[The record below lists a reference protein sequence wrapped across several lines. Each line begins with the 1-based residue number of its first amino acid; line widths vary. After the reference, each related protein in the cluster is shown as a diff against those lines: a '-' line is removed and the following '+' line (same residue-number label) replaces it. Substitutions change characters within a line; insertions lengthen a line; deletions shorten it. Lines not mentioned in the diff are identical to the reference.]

1 MNSICLYYCET
12 NLLFMQKTEQI
23 LEQIKGIRRFQPSAI
38 RNSLVML
45 LLQLLSFLG
54 TIGLMALSIFYFT
67 KEPEPLSG
75 IMSDIDSLAKI
86 EVESV
91 LKSTE
96 IIIAYMFLCGA
107 LLLLLVVKLTKMVR
121 RRNVY
126 ILELNKILDK
136 KQTDLIN

>member
-1 MNSICLYYCET
+1 
-12 NLLFMQKTEQI
+12 MQKTEQI